1 MRGYGAAIAA
11 AVRARGC
18 DCPSVSQI
26 VPWIIGSSVDAAAR
40 AQQLRAAGYY
50 VLPVRPPTVP
60 EGTSRIRFS
69 LTAALTPEEVTSLA
83 AAIH

>member
-1 MRGYGAAIAA
+1 M
-11 AVRARGC
+11 
-18 DCPSVSQI
+18 
-26 VPWIIGSSVDAAAR
+26 DAAAR